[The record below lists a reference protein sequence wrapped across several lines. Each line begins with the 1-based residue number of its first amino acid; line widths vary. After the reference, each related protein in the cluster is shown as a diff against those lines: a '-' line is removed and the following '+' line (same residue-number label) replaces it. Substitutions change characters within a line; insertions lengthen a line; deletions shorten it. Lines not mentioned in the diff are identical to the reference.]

1 MGQPYEYNT
10 RHYEYYYDNDDND
23 YLLDEDID
31 YAKKST
37 PFRNAED
44 NDAST
49 ILEKLE
55 KVKREAIIGKL
66 SHTEFMDTQRKLFNE
81 FNSKWDEFLL
91 DTEYAEDFYNNLNLY
106 IKNKEN

>member
-10 RHYEYYYDNDDND
+10 RQYEYYYDNDDND

-37 PFRNAED
+37 PFR
-44 NDAST
+44 
-49 ILEKLE
+49 

-91 DTEYAEDFYNNLNLY
+91 DTEYAEEFYNNLNLY

>member
-10 RHYEYYYDNDDND
+10 RQYEYYYDNDDND

-55 KVKREAIIGKL
+55 KVKREA
-66 SHTEFMDTQRKLFNE
+66 RKESYSMSLIQNGM
-81 FNSKWDEFLL
+81 SS
-91 DTEYAEDFYNNLNLY
+91 Y
-106 IKNKEN
+106 